1 MAAELRVQR
10 GSPEGMRFQWRAK
23 RVMYRVEYIKTG
35 GTNWTLA
42 ADTNMQSVAI
52 DRGRSV
58 AREPRR
64 EKVRV
69 VDANGSV
76 IWMS

>member
-1 MAAELRVQR
+1 
-10 GSPEGMRFQWRAK
+10 
-23 RVMYRVEYIKTG
+23 MYRVEYIKTG